1 MPKNPPQDKQTF
13 AEKRAVSAYKRERNA
28 RRAVPRTLSSIMK
41 DQGWMHGVR
50 QVRGAQLE
58 WLEWLRETLPEEL
71 RGSIVNVVQKGPELR
86 VLAISAAWSAR
97 LRYALAVLDPQ
108 ISERAPVIVKV
119 IVRVAPAG
127 RTDARR

>member
-71 RGSIVNVVQKGPELR
+71 RGSIVNVVLKGQELT
-86 VLAISAAWSAR
+86 VLSSSAAWSAR
-97 LRYALAVLDPQ
+97 LRYALDALGPKLR
-108 ISERAPVIVKV
+108 ERAPDIVK
-119 IVRVAPAG
+119 IRVRVTPAG
-127 RTDARR
+127 R